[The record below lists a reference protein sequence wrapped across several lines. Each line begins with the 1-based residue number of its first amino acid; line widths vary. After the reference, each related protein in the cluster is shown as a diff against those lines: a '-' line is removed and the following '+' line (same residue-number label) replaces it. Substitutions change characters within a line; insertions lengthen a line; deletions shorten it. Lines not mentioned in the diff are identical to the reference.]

1 MPAHAESPVDSEK
14 RLSLMQRTWRSIR
27 KRRKGHHGPSGDIKH
42 GSAAYKDKKLRKAA
56 TKVPF
61 NGFNG
66 HFKSGVPGRDGE
78 EPETNI
84 FKYIGIMLDI
94 PDNPTTRQVVF
105 KLLKV
110 LVVMTVSYFALM
122 ALYFAAEYNTSSR
135 LKNIDILVVDLDHS
149 IIGSYFLN
157 FTQEQN
163 KAPEHV
169 NWSIQS
175 GYVDVQSVVNDVE
188 NGNYWGAII
197 VQANASKTLNTAL
210 STPLHDY
217 DPTKAFLFVYDGG
230 RDPLTVKPRVVA
242 NMYSHFIQFT
252 SRFNLAWVFL
262 VLTYAGDNVAS
273 LQPLADAPQVL
284 GLPVAF
290 EELDVHPPATP
301 IIASATTV
309 AYIWIFLVAGGST
322 YLVAHT
328 VQPLTRKASVRK
340 TMTLLLVPLLVFL
353 FSLSMVY
360 SVVLRVFG
368 VPFTSAGQFATL
380 FLGMFLLQAA
390 VASLVLFLV
399 FLIPVMLIPAITIT
413 FVVMNVI
420 AVFHPVELMPP
431 FYRWAYAMP
440 FLNAVQLARYVLN
453 GSYNRLEYNLP
464 ILFAWIVVPIVLLPM
479 AISRQKR
486 LLMEV
491 VASAKGGQLRCRY
504 CSSGHG
510 GDGEG
515 DGDESGGSGC
525 CREKEKMY
533 RDRKRQD
540 VGACGHRTQ
549 GVDSKRR
556 DRSSEIEDLSLYAM
570 DGEGDATE
578 GCYCCYRRRGR
589 HHRARDQNDGMDH
602 HHLNSTDE
610 DPSVEED
617 DLEDEAMIK
626 HNAEV
631 MMAAQQIRSLHR
643 PGMLESEA
651 APSAPPEPQVLE
663 ASRYRQDSRRR
674 RPSEEYQRSLIEMP
688 QLTRHPYA
696 SELVNL
702 QTPDEV
708 K

>member
-1 MPAHAESPVDSEK
+1 M
-14 RLSLMQRTWRSIR
+14 
-27 KRRKGHHGPSGDIKH
+27 
-42 GSAAYKDKKLRKAA
+42 
-56 TKVPF
+56 
-61 NGFNG
+61 
-66 HFKSGVPGRDGE
+66 
-78 EPETNI
+78 
-84 FKYIGIMLDI
+84 
-94 PDNPTTRQVVF
+94 
-105 KLLKV
+105 
-110 LVVMTVSYFALM
+110 
-122 ALYFAAEYNTSSR
+122 
-135 LKNIDILVVDLDHS
+135 DLDRS

-163 KAPEHV
+163 KAPEGV

-175 GYVDVQSVVNDVE
+175 GYADVQSVVNDVE

-230 RDPLTVKPRVVA
+230 RDPLTVKPHVVA
-242 NMYSHFIQFT
+242 GMYNHFIQFT

-322 YLVAHT
+322 YLVAYT
-328 VQPLTRKASVRK
+328 VQPLTREASVRK
-340 TMTLLLVPLLVFL
+340 TMTLLVVPLLVFL

-360 SVVLRVFG
+360 SVILRIFG
-368 VPFTSAGQFATL
+368 VPFTSAGQFVAL

-453 GSYNRLEYNLP
+453 GSYNRLGYNLP
-464 ILFAWIVVPIVLLPM
+464 VLFAWIVVPLVLLPM

-491 VASAKGGQLRCRY
+491 VASAKGGQFRCRY
-504 CSSGHG
+504 CSSSG
-510 GDGEG
+510 
-515 DGDESGGSGC
+515 GDESGGSGW
-525 CREKEKMY
+525 CREKEKMD

-540 VGACGHRTQ
+540 DCECDHGTQ
-549 GVDSKRR
+549 AVDFKRR
-556 DRSSEIEDLSLYAM
+556 DRSSEIEDLSQYAM
-570 DGEGDATE
+570 DGEGDTTE
-578 GCYCCYRRRGR
+578 GCYCCYRRRGG
-589 HHRARDQNDGMDH
+589 RARNQSDDMDR
-602 HHLNSTDE
+602 HLNSTDE
-610 DPSVEED
+610 DPSEED
-617 DLEDEAMIK
+617 NDLEDEAMIK
-626 HNAEV
+626 NNAEV

-663 ASRYRQDSRRR
+663 ASRYRQHR

-696 SELVNL
+696 SELVNA

>member
-1 MPAHAESPVDSEK
+1 
-14 RLSLMQRTWRSIR
+14 
-27 KRRKGHHGPSGDIKH
+27 
-42 GSAAYKDKKLRKAA
+42 
-56 TKVPF
+56 
-61 NGFNG
+61 
-66 HFKSGVPGRDGE
+66 
-78 EPETNI
+78 
-84 FKYIGIMLDI
+84 MLDI

-135 LKNIDILVVDLDHS
+135 LKNIDVLVVDLDRS

-163 KAPEHV
+163 KAPERV

-175 GYVDVQSVVNDVE
+175 GYADVQSVVNDVE

-230 RDPLTVKPRVVA
+230 RDPLTVKPHVVA
-242 NMYSHFIQFT
+242 GMYNHFIQFT

-328 VQPLTRKASVRK
+328 VQPLTREASVRK

-360 SVVLRVFG
+360 SVVLRIFG

-453 GSYNRLEYNLP
+453 GSYNRLGYNLP

-504 CSSGHG
+504 CSSSGDG
-510 GDGEG
+510 GDER
-515 DGDESGGSGC
+515 GGSGC
-525 CREKEKMY
+525 CREKEKMD

-540 VGACGHRTQ
+540 DCECDYGTQ
-549 GVDSKRR
+549 AVDFKRR
-556 DRSSEIEDLSLYAM
+556 DRSSEIEDLSQYAM
-570 DGEGDATE
+570 NGEGDATE
-578 GCYCCYRRRGR
+578 GCYCCYRRRNRRG
-589 HHRARDQNDGMDH
+589 RDQSDGMN
-602 HHLNSTDE
+602 HLNSTDE
-610 DPSVEED
+610 DPSIEDD

-626 HNAEV
+626 NNAEV
-631 MMAAQQIRSLHR
+631 MIAAQQIRSLHR

-651 APSAPPEPQVLE
+651 APSAPPEPQALE
-663 ASRYRQDSRRR
+663 ASRYHQHR

-696 SELVNL
+696 SELVNA